1 MTEEPPERITQGE
14 IEYIQ
19 SNLQHVDTKKK
30 RHLLYQEKDKQEVAK
45 YAAQC
50 GTTAAIR
57 KFKYRLPNI
66 HESTV
71 RTWYKKYMENLKEK
85 KKAKNENITL
95 KIGKNA
101 WQTITPG
108 C

>member
-1 MTEEPPERITQGE
+1 
-14 IEYIQ
+14 
-19 SNLQHVDTKKK
+19 
-30 RHLLYQEKDKQEVAK
+30 
-45 YAAQC
+45 
-50 GTTAAIR
+50 
-57 KFKYRLPNI
+57 
-66 HESTV
+66 
-71 RTWYKKYMENLKEK
+71 MENLKEK